1 MKLISS
7 IKINATQIVVNGISK
22 NIPTAEDG
30 NWTKALYS
38 SMQLNYPKF
47 YKMDS
52 LAKMAFLSL
61 QLMEKEFSL
70 SEQETSD
77 VALIFANSSSSITT
91 DLKFIDSYTEKRNP
105 SPSLF
110 VYTLP
115 NILTGELSI
124 FKKWY
129 GENIFFI
136 DEKFNAEFFIDQINF
151 YLRKGSSACLCGW
164 VNSTNESEECF
175 LFYVTQEEGQITENE
190 LNTLF
195 KQ

>member
-1 MKLISS
+1 MKIISS
-7 IKINATQIVVNGISK
+7 IKINPTQIVVNGVSK
-22 NIPTAEDG
+22 ELPSAEEG

-38 SMQLNYPKF
+38 SLEISYPKF

-61 QLMEKEFSL
+61 QLMEKEVAL
-70 SEQETSD
+70 SEMETSD
-77 VALIFANSSSSITT
+77 VALIFTNSSSSQAT
-91 DLKFIDSYTEKRNP
+91 DLKFIDSYTEKGNP

-115 NILTGELSI
+115 NILTGEISI

-136 DEKFNAEFFIDQINF
+136 NENFNAEFFIDQINF
-151 YLRKGSSACLCGW
+151 YLRKGSKACLCGW
-164 VNSTNESEECF
+164 VNAMDNKEECF
-175 LFYVTQEEGQITENE
+175 LFYVSDEEGELTENE

>member
-1 MKLISS
+1 MKLRSS
-7 IKINATQIVVNGISK
+7 IKISAQKICVNGEERT
-22 NIPTAEDG
+22 IPIIDEG
-30 NWTKALYS
+30 NWTKSLYTA
-38 SMQLNYPKF
+38 MNVNYPKF

-52 LAKMAFLSL
+52 LAKMAFLAL
-61 QLMEKEFSL
+61 QLMEKENKIAENE
-70 SEQETSD
+70 SEE
-77 VALIFANSSSSITT
+77 VAMIFANSSSSQST
-91 DLKFIDSYTEKRNP
+91 DVKFIDSYQVKGNP

-129 GENIFFI
+129 GENVFFI
-136 DEKFNAEFFIDQINF
+136 FEKFDAEFFIDQINF
-151 YLRKGSSACLCGW
+151 YLRKGSKACLCGW
-164 VNSTNESEECF
+164 VDAVDDEETCF
-175 LFYVTQEEGQITENE
+175 LFYVTAENGIITKQE

>member
-1 MKLISS
+1 MKIISS
-7 IKINATQIVVNGISK
+7 IKINLRQVVVNGISK
-22 NIPTAEDG
+22 EVPVSEDG
-30 NWTKALYS
+30 NWTKALYNS
-38 SMQLNYPKF
+38 LDLSYPKF

-61 QLMEKEFSL
+61 QLMEKEITL
-70 SEQETSD
+70 SEMETSD
-77 VALIFANSSSSITT
+77 VALIFANSSSSQAT
-91 DLKFIDSYTEKRNP
+91 DLKFIESYTEKGNP

-115 NILTGELSI
+115 NILTGEISI

-136 DEKFNAEFFIDQINF
+136 NENFSAEFFIDQINF
-151 YLRKGSSACLCGW
+151 YLRKGSKACLCGW
-164 VNSTNESEECF
+164 VNAMDDNEECF
-175 LFYVTQEEGQITENE
+175 LFYVSNEEGEQTEKE

>member
-1 MKLISS
+1 MKILSS
-7 IKINATQIVVNGISK
+7 IKISQTQVVVNGVSK
-22 NIPTAEDG
+22 EVPVAKDG

-38 SMQLNYPKF
+38 SMELSYPKF

-52 LAKMAFLSL
+52 LAKMAFLAL
-61 QLMEKEFSL
+61 QLMEKEVAL
-70 SEQETSD
+70 SEMETSE
-77 VALIFANSSSSITT
+77 VALIFANSSSSQAT
-91 DLKFIDSYTEKRNP
+91 DLKFIESYTEKGNP

-115 NILTGELSI
+115 NILTGEISI

-136 DEKFNAEFFIDQINF
+136 NENFNAEFFIDQINF
-151 YLRKGSSACLCGW
+151 YLRKGSKACLCGW
-164 VNSTNESEECF
+164 VNAMDDKEECF
-175 LFYVTQEEGQITENE
+175 LFYVSDEEGELTENE

-195 KQ
+195 KH

>member
-1 MKLISS
+1 MKIISS
-7 IKINATQIVVNGISK
+7 IKISQTQIVVNGVSK
-22 NIPTAEDG
+22 EVPVAEDG

-38 SMQLNYPKF
+38 SMELSYPKF

-61 QLMEKEFSL
+61 QLMEKEVAL
-70 SEQETSD
+70 SEMETSE
-77 VALIFANSSSSITT
+77 VALIFANSSSSQAT
-91 DLKFIDSYTEKRNP
+91 DLKFIESYTEKGNP

-115 NILTGELSI
+115 NILTGEISI

-136 DEKFNAEFFIDQINF
+136 NENFNAEFFIDQINF
-151 YLRKGSSACLCGW
+151 YLRKGSKACLCGW
-164 VNSTNESEECF
+164 VNAIENKEECF
-175 LFYVTQEEGQITENE
+175 LFYVSSEKGELNSNE

>member
-1 MKLISS
+1 MKIISS
-7 IKINATQIVVNGISK
+7 IKISPTQIAVNGIAK
-22 NIPTAEDG
+22 EVPTAEEG
-30 NWTKALYS
+30 NWTKALYTS
-38 SMQLNYPKF
+38 LELSYPKF

-61 QLMEKEFSL
+61 QMMEKEVSL
-70 SEQETSD
+70 SEMETSD
-77 VALIFANSSSSITT
+77 VALIFANSSSSQAT
-91 DLKFIDSYTEKRNP
+91 DLKFIDSYTEKGSP

-115 NILTGELSI
+115 NILTGEISI

-136 DEKFNAEFFIDQINF
+136 DENFNAEFFIDQINF
-151 YLRKGSSACLCGW
+151 YLRKGSNACLCGW
-164 VNSTNESEECF
+164 VNAMNDTEECF
-175 LFYVTQEEGQITENE
+175 LFYVTNEEGKITENE